1 MPSKRIL
8 PTLLSIP
15 RATVKSRFVEMFG
28 DLEPSVPISEVC
40 IEFADGDW
48 IEGKDQ
54 SESGM
59 RFIPKH

>member
-8 PTLLSIP
+8 STLLSIP

-28 DLEPSVPISEVC
+28 NLESSVLISEVC
-40 IEFADGDW
+40 IGFVDGGW
-48 IEGKDQ
+48 IESKKQ